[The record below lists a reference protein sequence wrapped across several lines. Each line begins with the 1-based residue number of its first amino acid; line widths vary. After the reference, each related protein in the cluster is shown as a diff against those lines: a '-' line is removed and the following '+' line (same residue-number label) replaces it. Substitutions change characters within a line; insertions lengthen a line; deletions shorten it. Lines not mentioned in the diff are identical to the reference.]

1 MFSFHSTSM
10 PGQLWNRYLSKRR
23 EISFRNVMYK
33 IGKDTIYEIQLT
45 EKERTGCWTLL
56 GFFLS
61 HHSLGHVWS
70 SVLSGQTRAL
80 ACFNIWDIS
89 NFYLKWFDHQQFTV
103 LKQNL
108 LTSSLHGLGQDPGQE
123 EVLEVTT
130 SQRRFLPN
138 PATSTA
144 GEAPFILPLLTL
156 SEAATASNL
165 PLMIRRLPPCPI
177 HYRDPGRFQRH
188 L

>member
-1 MFSFHSTSM
+1 MF
-10 PGQLWNRYLSKRR
+10 G
-23 EISFRNVMYK
+23 
-33 IGKDTIYEIQLT
+33 
-45 EKERTGCWTLL
+45 
-56 GFFLS
+56 
-61 HHSLGHVWS
+61 S

-144 GEAPFILPLLTL
+144 GESPFILPPLTL
-156 SEAATASNL
+156 SEAAPASKL
-165 PLMIRRLPPCPI
+165 PLMIRRLPHCL
-177 HYRDPGRFQRH
+177 YRDPGRCQRH
-188 L
+188 WYDFTFCSMSRFITADGHQPIPSTLVKLSAPNIQSLHSRGRLKAIPSTQEDGSDCAGNLSSI